1 METKY
6 RIRPRIQVTPE
17 WAYEGSPWF
26 SYAFGSIAST
36 GEETLD
42 LFGIYA
48 ECEKYAPFNEL
59 VVHND
64 STAFVYIVFNRKWMS
79 DIYADELLVA
89 PTTSIVLE
97 REGLRLVTIAN
108 PDAGE
113 AALITENKVR
123 VSWRRKPW
131 DVDEIAR
138 RRYFGR

>member
-6 RIRPRIQVTPE
+6 RIRPKTTTTPE
-17 WAYEGSPWF
+17 WAFEGSPWF

-42 LFGIYA
+42 LFGIYT

-64 STAFVYIVFNRKWMS
+64 STTFVYIVFNRGW
-79 DIYADELLVA
+79 DIGRYADELLVA
-89 PTTSIVLE
+89 PTTSIVVE

-138 RRYFGR
+138 RRYFGK